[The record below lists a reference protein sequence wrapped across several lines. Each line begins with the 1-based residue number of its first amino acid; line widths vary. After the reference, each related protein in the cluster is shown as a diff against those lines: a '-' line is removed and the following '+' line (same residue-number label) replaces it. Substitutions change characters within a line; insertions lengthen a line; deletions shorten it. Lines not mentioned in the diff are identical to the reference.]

1 MKAPP
6 FSSMFSYFDNTTM
19 TVSGSMSTVDLA
31 NGTESSRP
39 PQPPTS
45 SPPLPSG
52 CPEGKEFLAKENV
65 RVGLLFASKA
75 LVQLVV
81 NPSVG
86 LLTNR

>member
-1 MKAPP
+1 
-6 FSSMFSYFDNTTM
+6 MFSYFDNTTV
-19 TVSGSMSTVDLA
+19 TVSGSTSARELA
-31 NGTESSRP
+31 NGTASSPP
-39 PQPPTS
+39 PQPPAS
-45 SPPLPSG
+45 SPPPPSG
-52 CPEGKEFLAKENV
+52 CPEGQEFLAKENV

>member
-1 MKAPP
+1 
-6 FSSMFSYFDNTTM
+6 MFSYFDNTTV
-19 TVSGSMSTVDLA
+19 TVLGSTTAAELA
-31 NGTESSRP
+31 NRTASSRP
-39 PQPPTS
+39 PEPAAS
-45 SPPLPSG
+45 SPPLPSS
-52 CPEGKEFLAKENV
+52 CPEGEEFLAKENI

>member
-1 MKAPP
+1 
-6 FSSMFSYFDNTTM
+6 MFSYFDNTTV
-19 TVSGSMSTVDLA
+19 TVSGSTSAMELA
-31 NGTESSRP
+31 NGTASSPP
-39 PQPPTS
+39 PQPPAS
-45 SPPLPSG
+45 SPPPPSG
-52 CPEGKEFLAKENV
+52 CLEGQEFLAKENV

>member
-1 MKAPP
+1 
-6 FSSMFSYFDNTTM
+6 MFSYFDNSTV
-19 TVSGSMSTVDLA
+19 TVSGSMIAVDLA
-31 NGTESSRP
+31 NGTESSHL
-39 PQPPTS
+39 PQPLAS

-52 CPEGKEFLAKENV
+52 CPEGKEFLAKENI

-75 LVQLVV
+75 LVQLVI

>member
-1 MKAPP
+1 
-6 FSSMFSYFDNTTM
+6 MFSYFDNTTV
-19 TVSGSMSTVDLA
+19 TASGSTSTMELA
-31 NGTESSRP
+31 NGTA
-39 PQPPTS
+39 S
-45 SPPLPSG
+45 SPPPQSPASSPPPPSG
-52 CPEGKEFLAKENV
+52 CPEGQEFLAKENV